1 MSTSSGVY
9 GFFRSIGEKLS
20 SQPPVYVKI
29 ITPHDAKAGDP
40 IWFDVENK
48 CGKEIASMVI
58 NCANAFRNPAGMSF
72 FRFNTLQELAPETFT
87 NIVCGANRLCSCY
100 QIPQNQEDK
109 IYLGLLIIKVTVQLR
124 DGQQFTIQ
132 KLNINALPSG
142 GNADLVVPSASF
154 PPTGNYI
161 TDLPGNVFDRI
172 LDTIRDYFSPFGRR
186 KIKRLKEQI
195 DEERKKASS
204 CKLS

>member
-1 MSTSSGVY
+1 MSTSSG
-9 GFFRSIGEKLS
+9 FFRFIGEKLS
-20 SQPPVYVKI
+20 SRPPVHVRI

-40 IWFDVENK
+40 IWFDVENS
-48 CGKEIASMVI
+48 CGQEIASMTI
-58 NCANAFRNPAGMSF
+58 DCANAFRNPAGMSF
-72 FRFNTLQELAPETFT
+72 FRFNTLQELAPETFS
-87 NIVCGANRLCSCY
+87 NIVSGSNRLCSRY

-109 IYLGLLIIKVTVQLR
+109 IYLGLLIIKATIQFR

-132 KLNINALPSG
+132 KLNINALPSK
-142 GNADLVVPSASF
+142 GNTDLVVPSASF

-161 TDLPGNVFDRI
+161 TDLPGSVFDRI
-172 LDTIRDYFSPFGRR
+172 TAAVREYFSPFGRR

-204 CKLS
+204 CKIS